1 MFLYQDSEEIKMVSE
16 RIQGEERNQHL
27 PFCDAAHLVSLV
39 TDLSQNMESG
49 MQEITPR
56 G

>member
-1 MFLYQDSEEIKMVSE
+1 MLLYQDSEEIKMVSE
-16 RIQGEERNQHL
+16 RIQGEERNQYL
-27 PFCDAAHLVSLV
+27 PFCDTAHLVSLV

-49 MQEITPR
+49 MQEITPK